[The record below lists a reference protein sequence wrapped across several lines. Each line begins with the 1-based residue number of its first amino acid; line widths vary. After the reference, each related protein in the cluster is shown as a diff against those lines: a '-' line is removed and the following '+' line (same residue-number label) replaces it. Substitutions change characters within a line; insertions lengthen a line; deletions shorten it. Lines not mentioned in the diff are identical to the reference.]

1 MRKHLNINKPSQTEV
16 EKYLK
21 LWDSLENYTLQESS
35 LRKLFTKHT
44 H

>member
-21 LWDSLENYTLQESS
+21 LWDSLEDYTLE
-35 LRKLFTKHT
+35 
-44 H
+44 